1 MLSGNRQIIVK
12 SAKLLL
18 HSQNS
23 SLGAGFDG
31 VSDRLPRQVIFFV
44 EETLHGGHVDSA
56 VNVIDHVLDKAPV
69 TSIVLVARFRMVA
82 EVV

>member
-1 MLSGNRQIIVK
+1 
-12 SAKLLL
+12 
-18 HSQNS
+18 
-23 SLGAGFDG
+23 
-31 VSDRLPRQVIFFV
+31 
-44 EETLHGGHVDSA
+44 LHGGHVDSA